1 MFLSCYLQ
9 LDILRIK
16 CPDDFRVQK
25 NLSALVIKS
34 SANIHKLYTSD
45 IHKKCEQEKG
55 YQKTFNT
62 ISQ

>member
-1 MFLSCYLQ
+1 MFLSCYSQ
-9 LDILRIK
+9 LHILRIK
-16 CPDDFRVQK
+16 CPDDCRVQK
-25 NLSALVIKS
+25 KFALVIKS

-55 YQKTFNT
+55 YQKTCNT

>member
-1 MFLSCYLQ
+1 M
-9 LDILRIK
+9 LRIK
-16 CPDDFRVQK
+16 CSDDFRVQK
-25 NLSALVIKS
+25 NLFALVIKS

-45 IHKKCEQEKG
+45 IHKKCDQEKG

>member
-1 MFLSCYLQ
+1 MTLEYKKNFE
-9 LDILRIK
+9 IL
-16 CPDDFRVQK
+16 F
-25 NLSALVIKS
+25 ALVIKS